1 MEDVSEEILDPPLPE
16 DPEAIPLFPDS
27 WAKELPPPEP
37 PPKQCAIDSEVHDL
51 SNDSDNTE
59 SFQHKIFTIEKD
71 PTSVLDPIYTTHNW
85 SYRFAHDPGIL
96 NDDIVRYD
104 LPLGLGRNDP
114 MADNI
119 NPIFKYTYTPDNIDG
134 SATFY
139 DSTDI
144 ATQHDQDSFNTVVM
158 AAIQPQLQIQSDP

>member
-51 SNDSDNTE
+51 SNDSDTIE

-71 PTSVLDPIYTTHNW
+71 PTSALDPIYTTHNW
-85 SYRFAHDPGIL
+85 PYRFAHDPGIL
-96 NDDIVRYD
+96 NDDIMISLLD
-104 LPLGLGRNDP
+104 
-114 MADNI
+114 
-119 NPIFKYTYTPDNIDG
+119 
-134 SATFY
+134 
-139 DSTDI
+139 
-144 ATQHDQDSFNTVVM
+144 
-158 AAIQPQLQIQSDP
+158 